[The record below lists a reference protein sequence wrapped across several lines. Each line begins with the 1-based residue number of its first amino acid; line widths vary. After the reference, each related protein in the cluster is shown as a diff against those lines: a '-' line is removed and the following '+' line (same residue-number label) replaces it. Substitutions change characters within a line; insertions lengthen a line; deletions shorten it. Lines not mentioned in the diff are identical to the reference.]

1 MRKNSIKNTRIN
13 GEVQK
18 ELSRI
23 IREEVK
29 DPRVGM
35 LTSVTR
41 VEVAPDLKTC
51 RAYISTMDSAHS
63 VEETVAALK
72 NAEGFIRHNLAK
84 GVNLR
89 NTPFITFIADHSIEY
104 GVTMNKKISDAMEI
118 INENPAGEGT
128 SEYKLDDSEDEF
140 D

>member
-18 ELSRI
+18 ALATI

-35 LTSVTR
+35 LTSVTH

-51 RAYISTMDSAHS
+51 KAYISSMDKETTL
-63 VEETVAALK
+63 EETVKALK
-72 NAEGFIRHNLAK
+72 NAEGFIRHALADS
-84 GVNLR
+84 VNLR
-89 NTPFITFIADHSIEY
+89 QTPHITFIADHSIEY
-104 GVTMNKKISDAMEI
+104 GVHMNRLIDEAMGK
-118 INENPAGEGT
+118 N
-128 SEYKLDDSEDEF
+128 
-140 D
+140 

>member
-18 ELSRI
+18 ELAGI
-23 IREEVK
+23 IRNEVK

-51 RAYISTMDSAHS
+51 KAYISTMDKEHT

-72 NAEGFIRHNLAK
+72 NAEGFIRRQLAK
-84 GVNLR
+84 TVNLR
-89 NTPFITFIADHSIEY
+89 QTPQITFIADHSIEY
-104 GVTMNKKISDAMEI
+104 GVHMNKLISDAMENI
-118 INENPAGEGT
+118 SPDEPEEAEGT
-128 SEYKLDDSEDEF
+128 DEE
-140 D
+140 

>member
-13 GEVQK
+13 GEVMK
-18 ELSRI
+18 ELAKI

-51 RAYISTMDSAHS
+51 KAYISTLSNENTIED
-63 VEETVAALK
+63 TVRALK
-72 NAEGFIRHNLAK
+72 NAEGFIRHRLAQT
-84 GVNLR
+84 VNLR
-89 NTPFITFIADHSIEY
+89 QTPQITFIADHSIEY
-104 GVTMNKKISDAMEI
+104 GVRMNTLISEAVSDL
-118 INENPAGEGT
+118 
-128 SEYKLDDSEDEF
+128 KSEDDEEV
-140 D
+140 

>member
-23 IREEVK
+23 ISNEVK

-51 RAYISTMDSAHS
+51 KVYISSLDKQHTL
-63 VEETVAALK
+63 EETVKALK
-72 NAEGFIRHNLAK
+72 NAEGFIRHELAST
-84 GVNLR
+84 VNLR
-89 NTPFITFIADHSIEY
+89 QTPQLTFIADHSIEY
-104 GVTMNKKISDAMEI
+104 GVHMNRLIDEAIAGHGDAD
-118 INENPAGEGT
+118 T
-128 SEYKLDDSEDEF
+128 DEDEES
-140 D
+140 DD

>member
-18 ELSRI
+18 ALANI

-51 RAYISTMDSAHS
+51 KAYISTLDRVHTI
-63 VEETVAALK
+63 EDTVKALK
-72 NAEGFIRHNLAK
+72 GAEGFIRHALAEA
-84 GVNLR
+84 VDLR
-89 NTPFITFIADHSIEY
+89 QTPHITFVADHSIEY
-104 GVTMNKKISDAMEI
+104 GVHMNKLIDEAV
-118 INENPAGEGT
+118 GR
-128 SEYKLDDSEDEF
+128 DDDKE
-140 D
+140 

>member
-1 MRKNSIKNTRIN
+1 VRKNSIKNTRIN
-13 GEVQK
+13 GEVLK
-18 ELSRI
+18 ELARI

-51 RAYISTMDSAHS
+51 RAYISTLDGEHPL
-63 VEETVAALK
+63 EETVKALK
-72 NAEGFIRHNLAK
+72 NAEGFIRHQLAMT
-84 GVNLR
+84 VNLR
-89 NTPFITFIADHSIEY
+89 NTPSITFIADHSIEY
-104 GVTMNKKISDAMEI
+104 GVEMNKKINEAME
-118 INENPAGEGT
+118 ELHKRE
-128 SEYKLDDSEDEF
+128 EDE